1 MKFRNY
7 CLVVIGDTAGVK
19 DEIAKI
25 SETVPN
31 FLDGKGLFIA
41 TFSSA
46 VSPKELTDWFTLHRR
61 NFMIFDLNPESAGFN
76 INRKETHEG
85 LFGFLK
91 TMNLDDETAKLLR
104 EIRQT
109 ADTRSDRIDVKPIK
123 NGPSGF
129 TVTEKVITEKDVDK
143 MTKHDREVLWNKLI
157 DNGVENLTE
166 QDKLVLGYLAKY

>member
-1 MKFRNY
+1 
-7 CLVVIGDTAGVK
+7 
-19 DEIAKI
+19 
-25 SETVPN
+25 
-31 FLDGKGLFIA
+31 
-41 TFSSA
+41 
-46 VSPKELTDWFTLHRR
+46 
-61 NFMIFDLNPESAGFN
+61 MIFDLNPESAGFN